1 MENFTIFLFFGNPAC
16 SFFFFKIRSKTKGND
31 KYAQSARQF
40 GYAIHQWWSSGMAVM
55 AYQYVDIIVS
65 YMHIQKHLSNTCMVI
80 HGFIFLTLMSWQSH
94 LLHNSLMEMRY
105 HLPHPFSSYIS
116 CQTCCSWRST
126 KADSKVQEA
135 NQKF

>member
-1 MENFTIFLFFGNPAC
+1 MVQKSFQQKKKMCKKIWLCNPSMVKQWDGCNGLSICRYYCFLYAYT
-16 SFFFFKIRSKTKGND
+16 KTLE
-31 KYAQSARQF
+31 Q
-40 GYAIHQWWSSGMAVM
+40 
-55 AYQYVDIIVS
+55 
-65 YMHIQKHLSNTCMVI
+65 YMHGHTCMVI

-116 CQTCCSWRST
+116 CQTCCRWRST